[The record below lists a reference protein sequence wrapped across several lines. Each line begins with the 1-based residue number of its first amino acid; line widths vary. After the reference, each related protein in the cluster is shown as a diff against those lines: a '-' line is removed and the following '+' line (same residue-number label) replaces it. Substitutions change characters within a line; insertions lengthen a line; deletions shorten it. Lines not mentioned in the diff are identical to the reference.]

1 MRNSECEMRNAEFG
15 GELFLN
21 PNSKFRNPRPVVAKK
36 PVLTIVGLPMSRLGD
51 STSGL

>member
-1 MRNSECEMRNAEFG
+1 MRSSECGVRNAEFG
-15 GELFLN
+15 GA
-21 PNSKFRNPRPVVAKK
+21 SFRNPKSKFLDPVAVVAKK